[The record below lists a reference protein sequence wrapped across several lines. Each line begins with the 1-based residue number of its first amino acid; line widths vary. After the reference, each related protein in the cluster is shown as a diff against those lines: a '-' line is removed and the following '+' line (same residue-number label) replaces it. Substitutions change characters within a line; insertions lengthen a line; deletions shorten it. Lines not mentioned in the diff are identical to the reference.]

1 MPPVFGA
8 LTREFK
14 ETVFSQTVDIFR
26 HPRFAEQFGVRAI
39 PTILFVRS
47 GREIERFEGPVS
59 ERSLRYYLGRVSAE
73 YTGSPPPGADG
84 GQTVAPAIET
94 EAPSL
99 PKRLFGIFRK

>member
-8 LTREFK
+8 LTKEFK

-26 HPRFAEQFGVRAI
+26 HPRFAEHLGVRAI
-39 PTILFVRS
+39 PTVLFVRA

-59 ERSLRYYLGRVSAE
+59 ERTLRYYLRRVSAE
-73 YTGSPPPGADG
+73 HTGGPLPGADDG
-84 GQTVAPAIET
+84 ETVAPDVET

-99 PKRLFGIFRK
+99 PKRFFGIFRK